1 MSNQSL
7 INVHKMGDNCLFSL
21 YQTIYLFRKKKCFD
35 THKEMTKCNSQ
46 KNGIFSGTN
55 YNRFNFMERPRD
67 VQVSEHRN
75 TDAIDFCPCS
85 VQGFGFSSINTEN

>member
-1 MSNQSL
+1 MQ
-7 INVHKMGDNCLFSL
+7 
-21 YQTIYLFRKKKCFD
+21 QP
-35 THKEMTKCNSQ
+35 
-46 KNGIFSGTN
+46 KNGIFSGTY

>member
-1 MSNQSL
+1 MYIKWEITVFFRCIKLFIFLEKKNVL
-7 INVHKMGDNCLFSL
+7 ILIKRWLNATAK
-21 YQTIYLFRKKKCFD
+21 
-35 THKEMTKCNSQ
+35 